1 MKGYIMEHKY
11 DLFKGKGTNDFSNI
25 TYSVLEKDWYK
36 KEDCFLGFE
45 ESLENIILI
54 KKEFEKNKIGVF
66 VVPIEYKKAKITIE
80 EVREVAEREYLKVKS
95 NNPDRYG
102 ELRYYH
108 SHPMWFFF
116 FADDFVLQ
124 EEGYAPGF
132 WGVYIDKLT
141 AKIMDPEVVKYY
153 QFL

>member
-102 ELRYYH
+102 ELRHYH

-116 FADDFVLQ
+116 FADDYVLQ

-141 AKIMDPEVVKYY
+141 AKIMDPEVVRFY